1 MILGIFWKILKE
13 LGSQV
18 NFDNSMSNW
27 LLAVS
32 ADIALPSFKIVSSI
46 DHVEGIWWI
55 SVIYRDFWEQIE
67 ALDNELKGY
76 RTQRD
81 YM

>member
-1 MILGIFWKILKE
+1 
-13 LGSQV
+13 
-18 NFDNSMSNW
+18 MSNW

-32 ADIALPSFKIVSSI
+32 ADIALPPFKIAYVSSI
-46 DHVEGIWWI
+46 DHEEGIWWI

-76 RTQRD
+76 RIQRE